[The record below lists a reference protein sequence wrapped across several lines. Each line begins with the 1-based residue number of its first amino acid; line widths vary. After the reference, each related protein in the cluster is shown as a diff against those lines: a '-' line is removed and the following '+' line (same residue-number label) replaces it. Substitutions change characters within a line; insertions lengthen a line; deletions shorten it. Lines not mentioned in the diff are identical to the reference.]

1 MARVALRQL
10 HLKPLITTACLAPA
24 NVVRPGISRECIDV
38 LLDDLAPERVHVP
51 EAPPRQP
58 ESRVPARIGQAPILQ
73 VGEEGLVVPIARHVF
88 SCLSV
93 ILSPVV

>member
-10 HLKPLITTACLAPA
+10 HLKPLVAAACLAPA
-24 NVVRPGISRECIDV
+24 NIVRPGISREFLEV
-38 LLDDLAPERVHVP
+38 LLDNLAPEWVHVP

>member
-10 HLKPLITTACLAPA
+10 HLKPLVAAACLAPA
-24 NVVRPGISRECIDV
+24 NVVRPGISRVFLDV
-38 LLDDLAPERVHVP
+38 RQDDLAPERVHVP
-51 EAPPRQP
+51 ERAPRQP

-73 VGEEGLVVPIARHVF
+73 VCEEGLVVPIARHSF

-93 ILSPVV
+93 IMSRGT